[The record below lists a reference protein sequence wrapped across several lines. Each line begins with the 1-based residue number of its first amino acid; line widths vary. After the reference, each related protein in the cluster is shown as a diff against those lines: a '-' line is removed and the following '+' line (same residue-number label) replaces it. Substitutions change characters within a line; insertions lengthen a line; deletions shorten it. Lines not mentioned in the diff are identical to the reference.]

1 MRRCKLS
8 CLVSLGDSYV
18 PAPALSVS
26 SLYRLCSSL
35 FSLSFEYHHK
45 QVAVSSHSPFFF
57 VIFFYV
63 KEIRNKVQE
72 HCCSGKKALD
82 FRETRMPFL
91 LPEADMSK
99 AGVIIATH
107 DSAYGGDVEI
117 IFLNHCYFSCR

>member
-1 MRRCKLS
+1 MSSEGGAASVGPQRSASWGRGQGAELRG
-8 CLVSLGDSYV
+8 LV
-18 PAPALSVS
+18 
-26 SLYRLCSSL
+26 
-35 FSLSFEYHHK
+35 
-45 QVAVSSHSPFFF
+45 VSSHSPFFF

-72 HCCSGKKALD
+72 HCCSGEKSFD

>member
-1 MRRCKLS
+1 M
-8 CLVSLGDSYV
+8 CLPLPCLYHLRTVYV
-18 PAPALSVS
+18 HH
-26 SLYRLCSSL
+26 
-35 FSLSFEYHHK
+35 FSPYPLNNIISK
-45 QVAVSSHSPFFF
+45 VVVSSHSPFFF

-72 HCCSGKKALD
+72 HCCSGEKSFD

-91 LPEADMSK
+91 LPEADMNK

>member
-1 MRRCKLS
+1 M
-8 CLVSLGDSYV
+8 CLPLPCLYHLRTVYV
-18 PAPALSVS
+18 HH
-26 SLYRLCSSL
+26 
-35 FSLSFEYHHK
+35 FSPYPLNNIISK
-45 QVAVSSHSPFFF
+45 VAVSSHSPFFF

-72 HCCSGKKALD
+72 HCCSGEKSFD